1 MDGSAVACKN
11 ARRGARTTEGHP
23 LLTPDASTLIAG
35 SRAAALCR
43 QIAALGVSAQ
53 YQANFND
60 IAATLRRSHA
70 RVLVLDARD
79 DPAGA
84 LDALYKIRTL
94 EGERDLVSIIVLRQ
108 GDHDSLSHALES
120 GITHFLL
127 APVRPIELAQ
137 SIRAARAVSHRLLA
151 ARTARAL
158 SVAQAVDQE
167 LPRWALDAERGLVGL
182 SGDLQNIMTTEA
194 GRGWSVRG
202 ILRNTPAEERR
213 VLLRKIRMLFAE
225 GGSTTATHTLTV
237 GNRRLA
243 LAHHISAQRDASGRV
258 RTLLATVEDRDAATS
273 REQLHAH
280 FDPLTGLAAQSYA
293 RAWLR
298 QHIENAPQENY
309 AVIEIA
315 VARFG
320 HINAAYG
327 RETAEALLQALAR
340 RLRRLALSE
349 DADASEALL
358 ARLSGAEF
366 ALIVAAGGAEE
377 EALEWAIQLAQA
389 FERPFVVYGRAI
401 HLSCRIGIALGLAHH
416 QNMETMFRQADL
428 ALARARR
435 LGPNGI
441 QIFTAEHEH
450 HAATLISLETDL
462 RVAVQANALDL
473 AFQPQVDLGTNRIV
487 GLEALVRW
495 SHPVLGDIDPETV
508 LSVAQNAEIEA
519 EVAEAIIRLALSQ
532 AASWTEPAL
541 TTLRLSVNVL
551 PSQIQCPD
559 FDRRLQRILH
569 DTGFPPD
576 RLTLEVTESGLVDD
590 LDVASEMI
598 ESLHGMGVRIA
609 LDDFGTGYSSLAYLR
624 ALPLDCLKVDRRF
637 VTDLAATG
645 RDRIV
650 VHGVIE
656 MARALGISVVAE
668 GVETQAQRALLAR
681 EGCDWYQGYLCTP
694 PLRPEALKTFCA
706 QWAP

>member
-1 MDGSAVACKN
+1 M
-11 ARRGARTTEGHP
+11 
-23 LLTPDASTLIAG
+23 LTPDVTALIAG
-35 SRAAALCR
+35 KRAAVLCR
-43 QIAALGVSAQ
+43 QIAAHGVAAQ
-53 YQANFND
+53 YQSNYND
-60 IAATLRRSHA
+60 ISSAMRHGQTS
-70 RVLVLDARD
+70 VLVLDARD
-79 DPAGA
+79 DPDGA
-84 LDALYKIRTL
+84 LDALDRVRTL
-94 EGERDLVSIIVLRQ
+94 HGEQELVSIILLRQ
-108 GDHDSLSHALES
+108 GDHESLSRALES
-120 GITHFLL
+120 GVTHFLL
-127 APVRPIELAQ
+127 APVRPIELVQ
-137 SIRAARAVSHRLLA
+137 SIRAAHTVSHRLLA

-158 SVAQAVDQE
+158 SVAQAVDHE
-167 LPRWALDAERGLVGL
+167 MPRWALDAERGLVGL
-182 SGDLQNIMTTEA
+182 SDDLQAMMTTET
-194 GRGWSVRG
+194 GRNWSLRA

-213 VLLRKIRMLFAE
+213 ILLRKVRMLFAE
-225 GGSTTATHTLTV
+225 GGSTTATQTLTF
-237 GNRRLA
+237 GGRRLA
-243 LAHHISAQRDASGRV
+243 LTHHISAQRDASGRV

-298 QHIENAPQENY
+298 QHIEHAPQENY
-309 AVIEIA
+309 AIIEIA

-327 RETAEALLQALAR
+327 REAAEALLQALAR
-340 RLRRLALSE
+340 RLRRLALAE
-349 DADASEALL
+349 RTDAAEALL

-401 HLSCRIGIALGLAHH
+401 HLSCRIGIALGLAHQ

-473 AFQPQVDLGTNRIV
+473 AFQPQVDLATNRIV

-495 SHPVLGDIDPETV
+495 SHPVLGEIDPETV

-519 EVAEAIIRLALSQ
+519 EVAEAIIRMALCQ
-532 AASWTEPAL
+532 AAAWSEPAL
-541 TTLRLSVNVL
+541 TALRLSVNVL
-551 PSQIQCPD
+551 PSQIQSPD
-559 FDRRLQRILH
+559 FDRRLQRILF
-569 DTGFPPD
+569 DTGFPAD

-590 LDVASEMI
+590 LDVAGEMI
-598 ESLHGMGVRIA
+598 ESLHSIGVRIA

-645 RDRIV
+645 RDQIV

-668 GVETQAQRALLAR
+668 GVETPEQRALLKR
-681 EGCDWYQGYLCTP
+681 EGCHWYQGYLCSP
-694 PLRPEALKTFCA
+694 PLRSEALKVFCA
-706 QWAP
+706 NWVP